1 MVKFDR
7 DKKGYDATQV
17 DEYIKT
23 LTLKYEE
30 KLAEQKD
37 RVFTLRNEV
46 NVLKERLEGYQ
57 DKDRQISQAL
67 IFAVEKADQ
76 IENSAKKLYDLEIKR
91 VNLLYEKWNTLIDE
105 IEKEYGS
112 DKNLNIMPLIN
123 EFKSGLDSI
132 LKQNQKITNTNI
144 KAQIKNNSDN
154 YIKNLLNKM
163 DYVINN
169 NTDEI
174 EKPRKLSKVEEHVAE
189 KPARVEEKPAKL
201 QSISN
206 RLEELN
212 SKLGTKHDN
221 LVDAY
226 LDEREHENNAFA
238 RKLGRKK
245 KYEVNESGFDLQEA
259 LNPKEDLDEIM
270 KAFDFFN
277 K

>member
-1 MVKFDR
+1 MVKFDK
-7 DKKGYDATQV
+7 DKKGYDPTQV
-17 DEYIKT
+17 DEYIRT

-57 DKDRQISQAL
+57 DKDRQISKAL

-91 VNLLYEKWNTLIDE
+91 VNLLYERWNTIMSE
-105 IEKEYGS
+105 IERTYGANKS
-112 DKNLNIMPLIN
+112 ATIAPLIE
-123 EFKSGLDSI
+123 EFKRGLDSI
-132 LKQNQKITNTNI
+132 LKQNQKITSTNI
-144 KAQIKNNSDN
+144 KTQIKNNSDS

-169 NTDEI
+169 NSEEMD
-174 EKPRKLSKVEEHVAE
+174 KPRKLSKVEYKPEHE
-189 KPARVEEKPAKL
+189 QKEEKPTKL

-206 RLEELN
+206 RLEQLN

-226 LDEREHENNAFA
+226 LDEREHDNNAFA
-238 RKLGRKK
+238 RKIGRKQ
-245 KYEVNESGFDLQEA
+245 KYEVNDSGFDLQEA